1 MALHPDWLAL
11 LSLLRSENVRF
22 LIVGAHA
29 LAVHGAPRFTGD
41 LDILVERSPANA
53 RAVMA
58 ALRRFGFGRAGL
70 DERDFTR
77 PNRVAQLG
85 LPPVR
90 IDLLTSISGVSFE
103 KAWERRV
110 ETKLGGEPVA
120 VLGFEDMLRNKRAS
134 GRPKDLAD
142 VAALLA
148 LKSARAPSRPRRR

>member
-58 ALRRFGFGRAGL
+58 ALRRFGFGRVGL